1 MACDHEHV
9 SAGEK
14 ETRKPV
20 EPSARNT
27 DNFSILSSVLS
38 RSTLHFR
45 VHILIRK
52 VCRIVSETS
61 VFRLDH
67 RGSIRRGAN
76 VSNQPRSFFEKRSIL
91 TRVDESCLPF
101 AWNVSIYLGGFR
113 FRDVSTHGTNRA
125 KNGFD
130 RWAKNLEEE
139 RKGKRRKKKKKI
151 GVRMVDR
158 VRKGKINAGGRRTS
172 RKFDF
177 LATPDVSMRFVP
189 FFFLLFERFL
199 FSEPT
204 GNNNG
209 RKRVKSWWRDRERR
223 RRISRFHGSSAR
235 TDRTRTASSRWIWN
249 GGDNWVRS
257 LTDSIV
263 IETEDAWNGFRNGYF
278 SRLLSRISTEKR
290 DVRDSSLRVKRELE
304 K

>member
-1 MACDHEHV
+1 MVVVDAVTVSFIENELPISEKFHV
-9 SAGEK
+9 TRRAITSTFQLAKKKRGNPWNPRP
-14 ETRKPV
+14 ETRIIF
-20 EPSARNT
+20 PSFPPFR
-27 DNFSILSSVLS
+27 SI
-38 RSTLHFR
+38 LHFR

-139 RKGKRRKKKKKI
+139 RKGKRRKKKKDW
-151 GVRMVDR
+151 G
-158 VRKGKINAGGRRTS
+158 
-172 RKFDF
+172 
-177 LATPDVSMRFVP
+177 
-189 FFFLLFERFL
+189 
-199 FSEPT
+199 
-204 GNNNG
+204 
-209 RKRVKSWWRDRERR
+209 
-223 RRISRFHGSSAR
+223 
-235 TDRTRTASSRWIWN
+235 
-249 GGDNWVRS
+249 
-257 LTDSIV
+257 
-263 IETEDAWNGFRNGYF
+263 
-278 SRLLSRISTEKR
+278 
-290 DVRDSSLRVKRELE
+290 
-304 K
+304 

>member
-1 MACDHEHV
+1 MSFDSITVAR
-9 SAGEK
+9 S
-14 ETRKPV
+14 V
-20 EPSARNT
+20 EERTFPINRAVFSKSVPSWLEWTNR
-27 DNFSILSSVLS
+27 VCLS
-38 RSTLHFR
+38 RGTWAYISEDFDLGTFPR
-45 VHILIRK
+45 TE
-52 VCRIVSETS
+52 RIERRTASIDEQKTWKK
-61 VFRLDH
+61 
-67 RGSIRRGAN
+67 RGK
-76 VSNQPRSFFEKRSIL
+76 EK
-91 TRVDESCLPF
+91 
-101 AWNVSIYLGGFR
+101 G
-113 FRDVSTHGTNRA
+113 
-125 KNGFD
+125 
-130 RWAKNLEEE
+130 E
-139 RKGKRRKKKKKI
+139 RKKKI

-158 VRKGKINAGGRRTS
+158 VRKGKINAGGRRTP

-278 SRLLSRISTEKR
+278 SPLLSRISTEKR
-290 DVRDSSLRVKRELE
+290 DVRDSSLRVKSWKSRR
-304 K
+304 

>member
-14 ETRKPV
+14 ETKKPV
-20 EPSARNT
+20 KPLARNT
-27 DNFSILSSVLS
+27 DNFSILSFVLS

-67 RGSIRRGAN
+67 VA
-76 VSNQPRSFFEKRSIL
+76 RSVEERTFPINRAVFSKSVPSWLE
-91 TRVDESCLPF
+91 
-101 AWNVSIYLGGFR
+101 W
-113 FRDVSTHGTNRA
+113 TNRVCLSRGTWA
-125 KNGFD
+125 YISEDFD
-130 RWAKNLEEE
+130 LGTFPRME
-139 RKGKRRKKKKKI
+139 RIERRTASIDEQKTWKKRGKEKGERKKKI

-158 VRKGKINAGGRRTS
+158 VRKGKINAGGRRTP

-278 SRLLSRISTEKR
+278 SPLLSRISTEKR

>member
-67 RGSIRRGAN
+67 RGSIRREAN

-101 AWNVSIYLGGFR
+101 AWNVSIYLGEFR

-139 RKGKRRKKKKKI
+139 RKGKRRKKKK
-151 GVRMVDR
+151 
-158 VRKGKINAGGRRTS
+158 
-172 RKFDF
+172 
-177 LATPDVSMRFVP
+177 
-189 FFFLLFERFL
+189 
-199 FSEPT
+199 
-204 GNNNG
+204 
-209 RKRVKSWWRDRERR
+209 
-223 RRISRFHGSSAR
+223 
-235 TDRTRTASSRWIWN
+235 
-249 GGDNWVRS
+249 
-257 LTDSIV
+257 
-263 IETEDAWNGFRNGYF
+263 
-278 SRLLSRISTEKR
+278 RLGLEWLI
-290 DVRDSSLRVKRELE
+290 ELE
-304 K
+304 KRKLMRGAGERLGNSISSRRQMFRCDSFLSSSSSSNASFFPSRQETITDEREWNLDGEIGKEGGGYLGFTVLRREPIEREPHRRDEFETAETIGCDR